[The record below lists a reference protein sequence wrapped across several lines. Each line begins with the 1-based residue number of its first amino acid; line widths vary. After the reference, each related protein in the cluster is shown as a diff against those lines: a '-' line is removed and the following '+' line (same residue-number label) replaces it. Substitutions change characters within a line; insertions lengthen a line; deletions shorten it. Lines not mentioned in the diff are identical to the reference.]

1 MEILEQ
7 RKRNEN
13 EQFHKIK
20 FWPNALIILSR
31 IGAIAFFVHK
41 FDIHH
46 ASNSVSDSDLL
57 YIKVRNL
64 LRCMLRII

>member
-20 FWPNALIILSR
+20 FWPNALIIVSR
-31 IGAIAFFVHK
+31 IGAIAFCVHK
-41 FDIHH
+41 FDIH

-57 YIKVRNL
+57 YVKVRNL
-64 LRCMLRII
+64 LRCTLRII